1 LSNEKEQTVHRR
13 LNPKTIAPPVPAG
26 CFSHAI
32 EVAPNARWLYLS
44 GQAGVRPD
52 GQTPADFA
60 GQAEQTFA
68 NIQAILADAGMEVG
82 DLVKLVVYVLR
93 PEDLPELRRIRN
105 QFLGDARPAQ
115 TLVRVAGLAVPGWL
129 IEVEAVAARS

>member
-1 LSNEKEQTVHRR
+1 MHKR
-13 LNPKTIAPPVPAG
+13 LNPATIAPPVPTG

-32 EVAPNARWLYLS
+32 EVAPSARWLYIS

-52 GQTPADFA
+52 GATPADFA

-68 NIQAILADAGMEVG
+68 NIRAILENGGMEVG

-93 PEDLPELRRIRN
+93 PEDRSELRRIRN

-115 TLVRVAGLAVPGWL
+115 TLVRVAGLAIPDWL
-129 IEVEAVAARS
+129 IEVEAVAARA

>member
-1 LSNEKEQTVHRR
+1 MHRR

-32 EVAPNARWLYLS
+32 EVAANARWLYVS

-68 NIQAILADAGMEVG
+68 NVQAILADAGMEVG
-82 DLVKLVVYVLR
+82 DLVKLVVYLLR
-93 PEDLPELRRIRN
+93 PQDLPDLRRIRN

-115 TLVRVAGLAVPGWL
+115 TLVRVAGLAVPDWL
-129 IEVEAVAARS
+129 IEVEAVAARH